1 MGDRRHSEWR
11 FMEIR
16 VLGPVEVW
24 ADGHPVDAGA
34 ARQRAVLAALA
45 VDVGRPVH
53 LETLVDRVWGE
64 ASPPRVRHNLHVYLA
79 RLRRVLADAGAPDA
93 LARRSGGYLLD
104 LPPETVD
111 RAHFDALRHRADGLA
126 DDDPERVE
134 LLRRALELWR
144 GEPLAGL
151 PGEWAAR
158 VRQDWHRRHTETVLQ
173 WARGL
178 LRSGEPEAVIDPL
191 TRLADE
197 HPLDE
202 PVAAALLRALAAAG
216 RSAQALAYYAR
227 LREQLAD
234 ALGADP
240 SAELRLL
247 HQAILRGEI
256 TAPTPG
262 TAPTSTH
269 TTAGPVTRPAL
280 THPVP
285 AQLPSDVRGF
295 AGRRVELAQLDAL
308 RATADAHPGAVPVAV
323 LSGLAGV
330 GKTALA
336 VHWAHQ
342 VVGHFPDGQLYANLE
357 GYSHSGVVRS
367 AEQVVRGF
375 LAALGVSPRELP
387 VDPQE
392 QTALYRSLLAGR
404 RMLVLL
410 DNALDAAQVRPLL
423 PGSARC
429 LVLVTSRDRLTGL
442 VATDGAEPLVLDLL
456 TAADAE
462 ALLHARIGA
471 RAEAERDAVGDLVGL
486 CDRLPLALVVVAA
499 RAVVRPQLSLA
510 ELGAQLRTDGGLDGL
525 DAGDHASSV
534 RTALS
539 WSYRLLA
546 GPTARLFRL
555 VGGSTDVTL
564 STAAA
569 ASLAGV
575 DRRHVR
581 TAFTELTD
589 AHLMLERGP
598 DRYGMHDLLR
608 AFAAELSGEQDPTGD
623 RAEARHRLFD
633 HYLHS
638 AHGAAVLLHPHWDPI
653 ALPPAVAGVRPE
665 KAGDH
670 DAAAAWFSRE
680 REVLI
685 ALVERCAASGF
696 DRHAWQLAWS
706 LTSFLD
712 RQGGWHDQLAVQHT
726 ALIAARRGGDSAG
739 QAHAHR
745 SLARAQARLGRLDEA
760 PGQLQRALELFR
772 ELGDPANQAH
782 TCLDLAEMA
791 DRQGRRDE
799 VVEHAEAALRLYRA
813 AGHRYGQAM
822 ALNAIGWY
830 RAQLG
835 AHDAAVEACQQGL
848 ELLRE
853 FDDRHG
859 QAATWDTLGYAQHR
873 AGRPMEA
880 VSAYR
885 HAAELYREFRDR
897 YYEADTLGHLAEAQ
911 VDAGDPAGAT
921 RSWRTAL
928 SLLDGLGHPDAEK
941 VRRRLAAAEGP

>member
-1 MGDRRHSEWR
+1 
-11 FMEIR
+11 MEIR

-24 ADGHPVDAGA
+24 ADGRLVDAGA

-53 LETLVDRVWGE
+53 VESLVDRVWGDTP
-64 ASPPRVRHNLHVYLA
+64 PPRVRHNLHVYLA

-93 LARRSGGYLLD
+93 LVRRSGGYLLD
-104 LPPETVD
+104 QPPETVD
-111 RAHFDALRHRADGLA
+111 GPHFDVLRHRADGLV

-158 VRQDWHRRHTETVLQ
+158 VRQDWHRRHTDTAVQ

-178 LRSGEPEAVIDPL
+178 LRRGEPEAVIDPL
-191 TRLADE
+191 TRLADD

-202 PVAAALLRALAAAG
+202 PVAAVLLHALAAAG
-216 RSAQALAYYAR
+216 RGAQALAYYAR
-227 LREQLAD
+227 LRDRLAD

-240 SAELRLL
+240 GVELRQL

-256 TAPTPG
+256 TVPTPG
-262 TAPTSTH
+262 PSPAPTG
-269 TTAGPVTRPAL
+269 AGHVARP
-280 THPVP
+280 HPERPIP

-295 AGRRVELAQLDAL
+295 AGRGPELARLDAL
-308 RATADAHPGAVPVAV
+308 RASAEAQPGAVPLAV
-323 LSGLAGV
+323 LSGAGGV

-336 VHWAHQ
+336 VHWAHRAA
-342 VVGHFPDGQLYANLE
+342 GHFPDGQLYANLQ

-367 AEQVVRGF
+367 PEQVVRGF
-375 LAALGVSPRELP
+375 LAALGVPPREVP
-387 VDPQE
+387 ADEQA

-410 DNALDAAQVRPLL
+410 DNARDAAQVRPLL
-423 PGSARC
+423 PGAAGC

-442 VATDGAEPLVLDLL
+442 VATEGAEAVVLDLL
-456 TAADAE
+456 TAEDAQ
-462 ALLHARIGA
+462 ALLYARIGA
-471 RAEAERDAVGDLVGL
+471 RARVERAAVDELVRL

-499 RAVVRPQLSLA
+499 RAVVRPQLPLT
-510 ELGAQLRTDGGLDGL
+510 ELGAQLRADGRLDGL
-525 DAGDHASSV
+525 DTGEHESSV
-534 RTALS
+534 RGALS
-539 WSYRLLA
+539 WSYRLLSA
-546 GPTARLFRL
+546 STARLFRL
-555 VGGSTDVTL
+555 VGGSTDVTV

-569 ASLAGV
+569 VSLAGGG
-575 DRRHVR
+575 RRAVR
-581 TAFTELTD
+581 AAFAELAD
-589 AHLMLERGP
+589 AHLVLERGP
-598 DRYGMHDLLR
+598 DRYAMHDLLR
-608 AFAAELSGEQDPTGD
+608 AFAAELSAEHDPAGD
-623 RAEARHRLFD
+623 RAEARGRLFD

-653 ALPPAVAGVRPE
+653 TLAPAVAGVRAE
-665 KAGDH
+665 KFGDH
-670 DAAAAWFSRE
+670 DEAMAWFTRE
-680 REVLI
+680 RDVLI
-685 ALVERCAASGF
+685 ALVERCSASGF

-712 RQGGWHDQLAVQHT
+712 RQGGWHDQLAVQRT
-726 ALIAARRGGDSAG
+726 ALAAARRGGEVAG

-745 SLARAQARLGRLDEA
+745 SLARAHARLGRLDEA

-772 ELGDPANQAH
+772 ELGDPANQGH
-782 TCLDLAEMA
+782 TCLDLAEVA
-791 DRQGRRDE
+791 DREGRRAE
-799 VVEHAEAALRLYRA
+799 VVEHAEAALALYRE

-822 ALNAIGWY
+822 ALNAVGWY

-835 AHDAAVEACQQGL
+835 AHDAAVEACQQAL

-853 FDDRHG
+853 FDDRQG
-859 QAATWDTLGYAQHR
+859 QAPTWDTLGYAQHR
-873 AGRPMEA
+873 AGRPAEA
-880 VSAYR
+880 VAAYR
-885 HAAELYREFRDR
+885 HAVELYREFRDR
-897 YYEADTLGHLAEAQ
+897 YYEADTLTHLAEALAD
-911 VDAGDPAGAT
+911 VGDPAEAA

-928 SLLDGLGHPDAEK
+928 GILDELGHPDAEG
-941 VRRRLAAAEGP
+941 VRRRLADANATGPAGGAR

>member
-1 MGDRRHSEWR
+1 
-11 FMEIR
+11 MEIR

-24 ADGHPVDAGA
+24 TDGQLIDAGA

-45 VDVGRPVH
+45 VDVGRPVRA
-53 LETLVDRVWGE
+53 ESLVDRVWGD
-64 ASPPRVRHNLHVYLA
+64 SPPPRVRHNLHVYLA
-79 RLRRVLADAGAPDA
+79 RIRRVLTAAGAPDA
-93 LARRSGGYLLD
+93 LVRRSGGYLLD

-111 RAHFDALRHRADGLA
+111 GQHFDALRQRADELA
-126 DDDPERVE
+126 DDDPQRAE
-134 LLRRALELWR
+134 LLRRAMALWR

-158 VRQDWHRRHTETVLQ
+158 VRQDWHRRHTETVVQ
-173 WARGL
+173 WARSL
-178 LRSGEPEAVIDPL
+178 LRRGEPEAVIDPL
-191 TRLADE
+191 TRLADD

-202 PVAAALLRALAAAG
+202 PVAAALLHALAAAG
-216 RSAQALAYYAR
+216 RGAQALVYYAR
-227 LREQLAD
+227 LRDQLAD

-240 SAELRLL
+240 SAELRQL

-256 TAPTPG
+256 TVPTPP
-262 TAPTSTH
+262 AEPTLTH
-269 TTAGPVTRPAL
+269 TAAGPVARLDPA
-280 THPVP
+280 HPVP

-295 AGRRVELAQLDAL
+295 AGRGAELARLDAL
-308 RATADAHPGAVPVAV
+308 RTAAEAHPGAVPVAV
-323 LSGLAGV
+323 ISGLAGV

-336 VHWAHQ
+336 VHWAHR
-342 VVGHFPDGQLYANLE
+342 VVEHFPDGQLYANLE

-387 VDPQE
+387 FDPQE

-410 DNALDAAQVRPLL
+410 DNARDATQVRPLL
-423 PGSARC
+423 PGSAHC

-442 VATDGAEPLVLDLL
+442 VATEGAEPLVVGLL

-462 ALLHARIGA
+462 ALLHARIGV
-471 RAEAERDAVGDLVGL
+471 RAEMERAAVGELVGL

-539 WSYRLLA
+539 WSYRLLT

-555 VGGSTDVTL
+555 VGGSTDVPL
-564 STAAA
+564 STAAV

-575 DRRHVR
+575 ERREVR
-581 TAFTELTD
+581 RAFTELAD
-589 AHLMLERGP
+589 AHLVLERGP

-608 AFAAELSGEQDPTGD
+608 AFAAELSGEQDPVGD
-623 RAEARHRLFD
+623 RAVARGRLFD

-638 AHGAAVLLHPHWDPI
+638 AHTAAVLLHPHWDPI
-653 ALPPAVAGVRPE
+653 ALPPAVVGVRPE
-665 KAGDH
+665 KVSDH
-670 DAAAAWFSRE
+670 DEATAWFARE

-706 LTSFLD
+706 LTIFLD
-712 RQGGWHDQLAVQHT
+712 RQGGWHDQLAVQRT
-726 ALIAARRGGDSAG
+726 ALVAARRSGDSAG

-745 SLARAQARLGRLDEA
+745 SLARAQARLGQLDEA

-772 ELGDPANQAH
+772 ALDDPANQGH

-791 DRQGRRDE
+791 DRQGRRAE
-799 VVEHAEAALRLYRA
+799 VVQHAEAALTLYRT

-830 RAQLG
+830 RAQLSE
-835 AHDAAVEACQQGL
+835 HDAAIEACRQGL
-848 ELLRE
+848 TLLRE
-853 FDDRHG
+853 YDDRHG
-859 QAATWDTLGYAQHR
+859 EAATWDTLGYAQHR
-873 AGRPMEA
+873 AGRPAEA
-880 VSAYR
+880 VGSYR
-885 HAAELYREFRDR
+885 HAVQLYREFRDR

-911 VDAGDPAGAT
+911 AEAGDPAGAA

-928 SLLDGLGHPDAEK
+928 SILDDLGHPDAERI
-941 VRRRLAAAEGP
+941 RRRLTDADGP

>member
-1 MGDRRHSEWR
+1 
-11 FMEIR
+11 MEIR
-16 VLGPVEVW
+16 FLGPVEVW
-24 ADGHPVDAGA
+24 TDGQLIDAGA

-45 VDVGRPVH
+45 VDVGRPVRA
-53 LETLVDRVWGE
+53 ESLVDRVWGD
-64 ASPPRVRHNLHVYLA
+64 SPPPRVRHNLHVYLA
-79 RLRRVLADAGAPDA
+79 RIRRVLTAAGAPDA
-93 LARRSGGYLLD
+93 LVRRSGGYLLD

-111 RAHFDALRHRADGLA
+111 GRHFDALRQRAEDLA
-126 DDDPERVE
+126 DDDPERAE
-134 LLRRALELWR
+134 LLRRAMTLWR

-158 VRQDWHRRHTETVLQ
+158 VRQDWHRRHIDTVVQ
-173 WARGL
+173 WARSL
-178 LRSGEPEAVIDPL
+178 LRRGEPDAVIDPL
-191 TRLADE
+191 TRLADD

-202 PVAAALLRALAAAG
+202 PVAVALLHALAAAG
-216 RSAQALAYYAR
+216 RGAQALAYYAR
-227 LREQLAD
+227 LRERLAD

-240 SAELRLL
+240 SAELRQL
-247 HQAILRGEI
+247 HQAILRGEV
-256 TAPTPG
+256 TVPKPRAEATPTPG
-262 TAPTSTH
+262 V
-269 TTAGPVTRPAL
+269 AGPVARPDPS
-280 THPVP
+280 HPIP

-295 AGRRVELAQLDAL
+295 AGREAELAGLTVL
-308 RATADAHPGAVPVAV
+308 RANAEASPGAVPVAV
-323 LSGLAGV
+323 ISGLAGV

-336 VHWAHQ
+336 VHWAHR
-342 VVGHFPDGQLYANLE
+342 VVENFPDGQLYANLE
-357 GYSHSGVVRS
+357 GYSHGGVVRS

-375 LAALGVSPRELP
+375 LTALGVSPRELP
-387 VDPQE
+387 FDPQE

-410 DNALDAAQVRPLL
+410 DNARDAAQVRPLL
-423 PGSARC
+423 PGSAHC

-442 VATDGAEPLVLDLL
+442 VATEGAEPLVLDLL
-456 TAADAE
+456 TAGDAA
-462 ALLHARIGA
+462 ALLHARIGV
-471 RAEAERDAVGDLVGL
+471 RAERERAAIGELVGL

-510 ELGAQLRTDGGLDGL
+510 ELGAQLRIDGGLDGL

-539 WSYRLLA
+539 WSYRLL
-546 GPTARLFRL
+546 GESTARLFRL

-564 STAAA
+564 STAAG

-575 DRRHVR
+575 ERRQVR
-581 TAFTELTD
+581 TAFAELAD
-589 AHLMLERGP
+589 AHLVLERGP

-608 AFAAELSGEQDPTGD
+608 AFAAELSAEQDPTGD
-623 RAEARHRLFD
+623 RAEARGRLFD

-638 AHGAAVLLHPHWDPI
+638 AHAAAVLLHPHWDPI
-653 ALPPAVAGVRPE
+653 ALPAAVTGVRPE
-665 KAGDH
+665 KISDH
-670 DAAAAWFSRE
+670 DEATAYFTRE

-696 DRHAWQLAWS
+696 ERHAWQLAWS
-706 LTSFLD
+706 LTIFLD
-712 RQGGWHDQLAVQHT
+712 RQGGWHDQLAVQRT
-726 ALIAARRGGDSAG
+726 ALVAARRSGDPAG

-772 ELGDPANQAH
+772 GLDDLANQAH

-791 DRQGRRDE
+791 DRQGRRTA
-799 VVEHAEAALRLYRA
+799 VVEHAEVALALYRL

-830 RAQLG
+830 RAQLSE
-835 AHDAAVEACQQGL
+835 HDAAIEACRQGL
-848 ELLRE
+848 ALLRE
-853 FDDRHG
+853 FDDRQG
-859 QAATWDTLGYAQHR
+859 EAATWDTLGYAQHR
-873 AGRPMEA
+873 AGRPAEA
-880 VSAYR
+880 VGSYR
-885 HAAELYREFRDR
+885 HAVELYREFRDR

-911 VDAGDPAGAT
+911 AEAGDAVGAT

-928 SLLDGLGHPDAEK
+928 SLLDDLGHPDAE
-941 VRRRLAAAEGP
+941 RIRGRLTADDRAW

>member
-1 MGDRRHSEWR
+1 
-11 FMEIR
+11 MEIR

-24 ADGHPVDAGA
+24 TDGRLVDAGA

-53 LETLVDRVWGE
+53 VESLVDRVWGD

-93 LARRSGGYLLD
+93 LIRRSGGYLLD

-111 RAHFDALRHRADGLA
+111 GRHFDVLRRRADGLA
-126 DDDPERVE
+126 DTDPERVD

-151 PGEWAAR
+151 PGDWAAR
-158 VRQDWHRRHTETVLQ
+158 VRQDWHRRHTDTTVR
-173 WARGL
+173 WARAL
-178 LRSGEPEAVIDPL
+178 VRRGEPEVVIDPL
-191 TRLADE
+191 TRLAAD

-202 PVAAALLRALAAAG
+202 PVAAVLLHALATAG
-216 RSAQALAYYAR
+216 RSAQALASYAQ
-227 LREQLAD
+227 LRDRLAD
-234 ALGADP
+234 TLGADP
-240 SAELRLL
+240 GVELRQL

-256 TAPTPG
+256 TVPAADVSPV
-262 TAPTSTH
+262 A
-269 TTAGPVTRPAL
+269 AGHVGRPEPAR
-280 THPVP
+280 PVP

-295 AGRRVELAQLDAL
+295 AGRGPELARLDAL
-308 RATADAHPGAVPVAV
+308 RSSAEAHPGAVPVAV
-323 LSGLAGV
+323 LSGPAGV

-336 VHWAHQ
+336 VHWAHR
-342 VVGHFPDGQLYANLE
+342 VAGHFPDGQLHANLT
-357 GYSHSGVVRS
+357 GYSPSGVVRS
-367 AEQVVRGF
+367 AEQVIRGF
-375 LAALGVSPRELP
+375 LAALGVPPREVP
-387 VDPQE
+387 PDE
-392 QTALYRSLLAGR
+392 QAQSALYRSLLAGR

-410 DNALDAAQVRPLL
+410 DNARDAAQVRPLL

-442 VATDGAEPLVLDLL
+442 VATEGAEPVVLDLL
-456 TAADAE
+456 TAEDAQ

-471 RAEAERDAVGDLVGL
+471 RAGAERNAVDELVRL

-499 RAVVRPQLSLA
+499 RAVVRPHLSLT
-510 ELGAQLRTDGGLDGL
+510 ELGTQLRTDGGLDGL
-525 DAGDHASSV
+525 DTGDHDSSV
-534 RTALS
+534 RAALS
-539 WSYRLLA
+539 WSYRLLPV
-546 GPTARLFRL
+546 PTARLFRL
-555 VGGSTDVTL
+555 VGGCTDVTV
-564 STAAA
+564 STAAGV
-569 ASLAGV
+569 SLAGAG
-575 DRRHVR
+575 RRDVQV
-581 TAFTELTD
+581 AFAELAD
-589 AHLMLERGP
+589 AHLVLERGP
-598 DRYGMHDLLR
+598 DRFAMHDLLR
-608 AFAAELSGEQDPTGD
+608 AFAAELSAEHDPAGD
-623 RAEARHRLFD
+623 RSEARGRLFG

-653 ALPPAVAGVRPE
+653 SLAPAASGVRPE
-665 KAGDH
+665 KFSDH
-670 DAAAAWFSRE
+670 DEAVAWFTRE
-680 REVLI
+680 RDVLI

-696 DRHAWQLAWS
+696 DRYAWQLAWS

-712 RQGGWHDQLAVQHT
+712 RQGGWHDQLAVQRT
-726 ALIAARRGGDSAG
+726 ALAAARRSGDPDG

-760 PGQLQRALELFR
+760 PGQLRRALELFGALDDR
-772 ELGDPANQAH
+772 ANQGH

-791 DRQGRRDE
+791 DRQGRRAE
-799 VVEHAEAALRLYRA
+799 VVEHAEAALSFYRA

-835 AHDAAVEACQQGL
+835 AHDAAVQACEQGL

-873 AGRPMEA
+873 AGRPAEA
-880 VSAYR
+880 VGAYR
-885 HAAELYREFRDR
+885 HAVDLYRDFRDR

-911 VDAGDPAGAT
+911 LDAGDPAGAT
-921 RSWRTAL
+921 GSWRTAL
-928 SLLDGLGHPDAEK
+928 EILDDLGHPDAE
-941 VRRRLAAAEGP
+941 RIRQRLATAEGT

>member
-1 MGDRRHSEWR
+1 
-11 FMEIR
+11 MEIR

-24 ADGHPVDAGA
+24 AEGHPVDAGA

-53 LETLVDRVWGE
+53 LDALVDRVWGD

-111 RAHFDALRHRADGLA
+111 GPHFEALRHRADALS
-126 DDDPERVE
+126 DQDPERVD

-158 VRQDWHRRHTETVLQ
+158 VRQDWHRRHTDTAVQ
-173 WARGL
+173 WARGM
-178 LRSGEPEAVIDPL
+178 LRRGEPDAVIDPL

-202 PVAAALLRALAAAG
+202 PVAAVLLHALAAAG
-216 RSAQALAYYAR
+216 RGAQALTYYAR
-227 LREQLAD
+227 LRDRLAD
-234 ALGADP
+234 ALGVDP
-240 SAELRLL
+240 GVELRQL
-247 HQAILRGEI
+247 HQAILRGEV
-256 TAPTPG
+256 TVPAAQALPVP
-262 TAPTSTH
+262 
-269 TTAGPVTRPAL
+269 AGAGDVARTRADRPI
-280 THPVP
+280 P

-295 AGRRVELAQLDAL
+295 AGRDAELARLDVL
-308 RATADAHPGAVPVAV
+308 RASAEERPGGVPLAV
-323 LSGLAGV
+323 LSGAGGV

-336 VHWAHQ
+336 VHWAHRVAGQ
-342 VVGHFPDGQLYANLE
+342 FPDGQLYANLE

-375 LAALGVSPRELP
+375 LAALGVPPREVP
-387 VDPQE
+387 ADEQA

-410 DNALDAAQVRPLL
+410 DNARDAAQVRPLL
-423 PGSARC
+423 PGAASC

-442 VATDGAEPLVLDLL
+442 VATEGAEAIVLDLL
-456 TAADAE
+456 SAEDAQ
-462 ALLHARIGA
+462 ALLYARIGA
-471 RAEAERDAVGDLVGL
+471 RARAERTAVDELVRL

-499 RAVVRPQLSLA
+499 RAVVRPQLPLA
-510 ELGAQLRTDGGLDGL
+510 ELGAQLRADGRLDGL
-525 DAGDHASSV
+525 DTGDHDSSV
-534 RTALS
+534 RAALS
-539 WSYRLLA
+539 WSYRLLSA
-546 GPTARLFRL
+546 PTARLFRL
-555 VGGSTDVTL
+555 VGGSTDVTV
-564 STAAA
+564 STAAGVSLVGAGRRAVRA
-569 ASLAGV
+569 AFAELA
-575 DRRHVR
+575 
-581 TAFTELTD
+581 D
-589 AHLMLERGP
+589 AHLMLERAP
-598 DRYGMHDLLR
+598 DRYAMHDLLR
-608 AFAAELSGEQDPTGD
+608 AFAAELSAEHDPAGD
-623 RAEARHRLFD
+623 RAEARGRLFD

-638 AHGAAVLLHPHWDPI
+638 AHAAAVLLHPHWDPI
-653 ALPPAVAGVRPE
+653 TLAPAVAGVRPE
-665 KAGDH
+665 KFGDH
-670 DAAAAWFSRE
+670 DEAVAWFTRE
-680 REVLI
+680 RDVLI
-685 ALVERCAASGF
+685 ALVERCAASGA

-712 RQGGWHDQLAVQHT
+712 RQGGWHDQLAVQRS
-726 ALIAARRGGDSAG
+726 ALAAARRSGAVVG

-760 PGQLQRALELFR
+760 PGQLRRALELFR
-772 ELGDPANQAH
+772 ELGDLANQAH
-782 TCLDLAEMA
+782 TCLDLAEVA
-791 DRQGRRDE
+791 DREGRRAE
-799 VVEHAEAALRLYRA
+799 VVQHAEAALALYRE

-822 ALNAIGWY
+822 ALNAVGWY

-835 AHDAAVEACQQGL
+835 AHDSAVEACQQAL

-853 FDDRHG
+853 FDDRQG
-859 QAATWDTLGYAQHR
+859 QAPTWDTLGYAQHR
-873 AGRPMEA
+873 AGRPAEA
-880 VSAYR
+880 VVAYR
-885 HAAELYREFRDR
+885 HALALYREFQDR

-911 VDAGDPAGAT
+911 VDAGDPAEAA

-928 SLLDGLGHPDAEK
+928 GILDDLGHPDAAE
-941 VRRRLAAAEGP
+941 VRRRLADVDGSGPAGGTR